1 MEKKEV
7 KLISHEVASSDTFRI
22 SYAKFSEGNN
32 KKDNIRWSLNS
43 FFYPVEISKE
53 DSYKLLSFII
63 DETRRQAKEGE
74 SVVDSLIKVDK
85 LLPDFGFAK
94 APFGSFSRPNEL
106 FIVEGNKNSF
116 THSKDYKKYF
126 DWYKENI
133 SSEEASDIFTK
144 MNFKESYQVKKLMRK

>member
-7 KLISHEVASSDTFRI
+7 KLISHEVVSSDTFRI

-94 APFGSFSRPNEL
+94 VPFGSFSRPNEL

-126 DWYKENI
+126 DWYKESI

-144 MNFKESYQVKKLMRK
+144 MKFKESYQVKKLMRK